1 MQGSRVRLSIW
12 AFFGY
17 LLIVIVIVSRQFLFA
32 KARDKNPDSDGLSD
46 SEMAP

>member
-17 LLIVIVIVSRQFLFA
+17 LLIVIVSRQFLFA